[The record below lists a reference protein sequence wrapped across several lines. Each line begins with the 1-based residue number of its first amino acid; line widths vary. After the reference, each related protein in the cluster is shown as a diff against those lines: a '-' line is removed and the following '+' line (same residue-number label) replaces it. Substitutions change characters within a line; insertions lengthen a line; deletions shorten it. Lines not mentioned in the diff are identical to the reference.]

1 MYDQALSYNSPLAHV
16 CQPSGTPKCV
26 PALVTLGRRPV
37 LVLDTP
43 GFSDPRRRSIEILDE
58 IARIVVLTHRVG
70 VCLRGIIYIHGITDS
85 RCKTGSTD
93 TLEILKRICG
103 DDALRSVMVVTSRWD
118 RVEED
123 MGSRREAYLRKTFMP
138 DLLSKGSTMGRF
150 YGSRKCAVALVSQL
164 LAKKPTS
171 LRLQLEIV
179 KAKKHVEETAAGRY
193 IGPDPRDQRRD
204 SERRPGSPPRQ
215 ERIPGMFGR
224 LAGRQ
229 SAAGDE
235 GEGTRRLIVDEVDE
249 VTAGEQMRAKMVQ
262 AMPHLITTAGFVVE
276 SILAVMGG

>member
-1 MYDQALSYNSPLAHV
+1 M
-16 CQPSGTPKCV
+16 
-26 PALVTLGRRPV
+26 
-37 LVLDTP
+37 
-43 GFSDPRRRSIEILDE
+43 
-58 IARIVVLTHRVG
+58 
-70 VCLRGIIYIHGITDS
+70 HGITDF
-85 RCKTGSTD
+85 RCQTGSTE

-103 DDALRSVMVVTSRWD
+103 GDALRSIMVVTSRWD

-123 MGSRREAYLRKTFMP
+123 MGSRRETYLRKMFMP

-150 YGSRKCAVALVSQL
+150 YGSRECAVALVSQL
-164 LAKKPTS
+164 LAKKPTR

-179 KAKKHVEETAAGRY
+179 KGKRHIEDTAAGLY
-193 IGPDPRDQRRD
+193 IGPDPRGQRRD

-229 SAAGDE
+229 SAGGDE

-262 AMPHLITTAGFVVE
+262 AMPHLISAAGLIVE
-276 SILAVMGG
+276 IIQVVMGG

>member
-1 MYDQALSYNSPLAHV
+1 
-16 CQPSGTPKCV
+16 
-26 PALVTLGRRPV
+26 
-37 LVLDTP
+37 
-43 GFSDPRRRSIEILDE
+43 
-58 IARIVVLTHRVG
+58 
-70 VCLRGIIYIHGITDS
+70 
-85 RCKTGSTD
+85 
-93 TLEILKRICG
+93 
-103 DDALRSVMVVTSRWD
+103 
-118 RVEED
+118 
-123 MGSRREAYLRKTFMP
+123 MGSRREAYLRKMFMP

-150 YGSRKCAVALVSQL
+150 YGSRECAVALVSQL

-179 KAKKHVEETAAGRY
+179 KAKKHVEETAADLY

-229 SAAGDE
+229 SAGGDE
-235 GEGTRRLIVDEVDE
+235 GEGTRRLIVDEAGE

-262 AMPHLITTAGFVVE
+262 AMPHLITAAGFVVE